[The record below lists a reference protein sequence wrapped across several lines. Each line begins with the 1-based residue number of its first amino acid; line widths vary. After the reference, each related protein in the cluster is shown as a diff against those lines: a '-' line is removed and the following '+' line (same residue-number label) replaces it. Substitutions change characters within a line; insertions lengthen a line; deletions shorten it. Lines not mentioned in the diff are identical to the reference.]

1 MAVLIPD
8 VIDNK
13 NKSDAEKKIFEWF
26 KNDPTTSDWIVL
38 HSLALDKHPTL
49 LQGEIDFLVLAPNIG
64 IFALEV
70 KGGRVERS
78 DGRWKFI
85 DRNNNVNYKSR
96 GPFEQASDGIFSIM
110 NLIKNKYGEKTHLS
124 NLLFGSGVMFPDITF
139 TYESPEFNKA
149 QVFVFWYG
157 VNVGQYIK
165 NLSHFFKNKFNTTYG
180 FFSNDKL
187 PTKKDVREL
196 ADYLRPNFEV
206 YIPLLHKLTSS
217 EEQINSLT
225 NEQYNAIDQIS
236 DNKRILVLGNAGTG
250 KTLIALQTLKKL
262 VLEGTKKVAFFCFN
276 SNLGEWLKRYS
287 DDNFPVSNRFVGSL
301 HSYLFKIVS
310 DNDLI
315 DKTMLMSENF
325 YSETLPSLALD
336 ILDKNDEKF
345 DYLIVDETQDLFDDK
360 YLLIF
365 DTLLSGGL
373 KRGEWIF
380 FADFN
385 NQDIYSEKQLVE
397 QKSIEY
403 LEDITSFSKVR
414 LRINCRNTIKITKE
428 IENVTNTKYKVLTN
442 QIDGIPVNHFTYSSE
457 EEEIKKLNTLFS
469 NLKKEKINS
478 GDIII
483 LSPKRLED
491 SVIRNFSDRVVLY
504 SPSLKETKKIGFSTI
519 HSFKGLERK
528 IVIIVDVEKYSDTKL
543 LYIGLSRARTALYI
557 FETVE
562 ASEERADILVS
573 RI

>member
-149 QVFVFWYG
+149 QVFDLRNG